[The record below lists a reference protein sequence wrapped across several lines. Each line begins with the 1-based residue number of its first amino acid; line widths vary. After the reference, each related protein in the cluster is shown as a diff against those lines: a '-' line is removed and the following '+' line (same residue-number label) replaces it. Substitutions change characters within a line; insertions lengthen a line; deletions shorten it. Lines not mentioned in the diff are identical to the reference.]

1 MRASQAVFTRQIQTD
16 LRQVLTSSELL
27 AYWDLRPYVS
37 GAQASLTLS
46 ATLASFGSTPPIVLM
61 TGSLS
66 PPRQVKISY
75 ASVVANVVSYRI
87 DCGDGWNASTGFSGT
102 FNQTAGAT
110 VSIGSGNSIVF
121 PIGTYNTDNSHWAK
135 AASWGELTGRANST
149 LTDTLSVGLGHR
161 YEAYGMGGVLPS
173 LYMWN
178 SYMANSLAIPA
189 LVSGTDIAFEMWML
203 YETWTLTDAA
213 KAFAIWCFSHTLV
226 ANNGKNV
233 IDLITT
239 GPSNA
244 VAALA
249 WIIQRLDGGGAPAF
263 ARFISTYKPD
273 LSPKVVRAVV
283 SANGQLYVNGL
294 PTRPAGN
301 QSLNRGAI
309 TSVDQFI
316 LGAAPL
322 GTTAPTN
329 TFAQGRITALA
340 LCNPLAAG
348 RDLVCGKAL
357 AGRIP

>member
-1 MRASQAVFTRQIQTD
+1 MSAAQAAFTRQNQTD

-37 GAQASLTLS
+37 GAQASVTLS
-46 ATLASFGSTPPIVLM
+46 ATLASDGTAPAVVTM
-61 TGSLS
+61 TGPLS
-66 PPRQVKISY
+66 PPRQVKITY
-75 ASVVANVVSYRI
+75 PVAGLTPTYRI
-87 DCGDGWNASTGFSGT
+87 DCGDGWNAATGFTGT
-102 FNQTAGAT
+102 FTAAAGAS
-110 VSIGSGNSIVF
+110 VNIGAGNNVVF
-121 PIGTYNTDNSHWAK
+121 PVGGAYNVDNRHWAK
-135 AASWGELTGRANST
+135 VATWAELTGRANSN
-149 LTDTLSVGLGHR
+149 LTDALSAGAGHR
-161 YEAYGMGGVLPS
+161 YEAYGMGGALPS

-178 SYMANSLAIPA
+178 SYLANSLAIPA
-189 LVSGTDIAFEMWML
+189 LVSGVDIAFEMWML

-213 KAFAIWCFSHTLV
+213 KAFALWCFSHTLA
-226 ANNGKNV
+226 ANNAKNV

-244 VAALA
+244 VAPLA

-283 SANGQLYVNGL
+283 SANGQVYVNGL

-301 QSLNRGAI
+301 QSLNRGAT

-348 RDLVCGKAL
+348 RDAVCGRAL
-357 AGRIP
+357 TGRIP